1 MSQNNKLLEKLGVPV
16 LTSGEKAKL
25 RTKWQADTWDDMIK
39 SLNQYGKYIMLRPT
53 GFGKTFTSAC
63 ACNIGV
69 RDLDK
74 EKKLGVQIKEGEIL
88 LNDGTIIE
96 NNKLANIK
104 NKKVIFVYVSQILKD
119 TFDKY
124 NNPPKGKK
132 ALIKRDKQ
140 GNDRIQYETYASV
153 ALNWGKKEYLLK
165 DLDIKNVGLVIFDE
179 VQRMGALNTTRALDV
194 AIPILKKLGIP
205 YIGATA
211 TVERATGYDVCD
223 KYFTHRNPDGS
234 VTYCWGEHIYTLDDT
249 FNSGLLIPPYYQ
261 YIEENKDLIEG
272 DRTTRLSMLQEL
284 KVEYANSKDV
294 KDKKAI
300 FNSIQELEQAV
311 IKNSSKIIHDSM
323 MTLYNCGEQ
332 YITSD
337 EELKKVESG
346 SIERPENL
354 PKYMRFLVFAPD
366 RASLDQTK
374 QISDGKYINGLVG
387 QTENDFKEAFERYG
401 YKIKNTIISS
411 INKEETDNV
420 RHLDRDINGIS
431 EEELEK
437 AVIPRD
443 GVIDLVYSINML
455 NVGYHVEHI
464 TGLIFKRWTAS
475 NQIYLQQLGRCLS
488 ANSDLIP
495 IVFDF
500 VNSVDDRGITAPMF
514 TRLEPSKEITEN
526 ADGTQNT
533 LYTNAKKKRKS
544 SKIDEDQLVYD
555 AEGNLVDP
563 RKCNVVSAKYVTVGM
578 GEADIKKIVSRANV
592 YLNRKQSREMYENC
606 YKFYT
611 SRVNIVNGHLVS
623 DITEMPCLD
632 ESLRLGIR
640 QAYPE
645 THGEIASINSKAYY
659 EYLRDTNKTVYIE
672 YRLLENYYT
681 KNDTSRLASEYNS
694 IIAMNKGGLNVN
706 ILMNKEDI
714 AKFKQNKDIQAKLKE
729 LGVDS
734 KKLITYTL

>member
-1 MSQNNKLLEKLGVPV
+1 MSQNNELLEKLGVPV
-16 LTSGEKAKL
+16 LTSREKAKL
-25 RTKWQADTWDDMIK
+25 RTQWQADTWDDMIK
-39 SLNQYGKYIMLRPT
+39 SLNKYGKYIMLRPT

-63 ACNIGV
+63 ACNIG
-69 RDLDK
+69 
-74 EKKLGVQIKEGEIL
+74 LGSENGQIV

-104 NKKVIFVYVSQILKD
+104 NKKVIFVYVSQILRD

-124 NNPPKGKK
+124 NQPHNGKE

-153 ALNWGKKEYLLK
+153 ALNWGKKEYLLE

-194 AIPILKKLGIP
+194 AIPILEKLGIP

-223 KYFTHRNPDGS
+223 KYFTHRNSDGS

-249 FNSGLLIPPYYQ
+249 FNSGLLVPPYYQ
-261 YIEENKDLIEG
+261 YIEENKDLIKR
-272 DRTTRLSMLQEL
+272 DRRTRLSMLQEL
-284 KVEYANSKDV
+284 KVEYANSENV
-294 KDKKAI
+294 SDKKAI
-300 FNSIQELEQAV
+300 FNNIQDLEQAV
-311 IKNSSKIIHDSM
+311 IKNSSKLIHDSM

-337 EELKKVESG
+337 EKLKKVDSG
-346 SIERPENL
+346 SLKRPENL

-374 QISDGKYINGLVG
+374 QISEGKYISGLVD
-387 QTENDFKEAFERYG
+387 QTYRDFYNAFGRYG

-420 RHLDRDINGIS
+420 GLLDKDINGIS
-431 EEELEK
+431 EAELEK

-443 GVIDLVYSINML
+443 MTIDLVYSINML

-500 VNSVDDRGITAPMF
+500 VNSIDDRGITAPMF

-533 LYTNAKKKRKS
+533 LYTNVKKKRKS

-563 RKCNVVSAKYVTVGM
+563 RKCNVISAKYVTVGM
-578 GEADIKKIVSRANV
+578 GEADIKKIMSRANV
-592 YLNRKQSREMYENC
+592 YINRKQSREVYENC

-611 SRVNIVNGHLVS
+611 SRINIVNGHLVS
-623 DITEMPCLD
+623 DLTEIMCLD
-632 ESLRLGIR
+632 SSLRFGIR

-645 THGEIASINSKAYY
+645 THGEMASINSKAYY
-659 EYLRDTNKTVYIE
+659 EYLRDTNKTVYVE
-672 YRLLENYYT
+672 YSMLEKYYT
-681 KNDTSRLASEYNS
+681 KNNHCGLASEYNS
-694 IIAMNKGGLNVN
+694 IIAMSKGGLDIAVL
-706 ILMNKEDI
+706 INKEDI
-714 AKFKQNKDIQAKLKE
+714 SKFRQNKVMQAKLKE

-734 KKLITYTL
+734 KRLITYTL

>member
-16 LTSGEKAKL
+16 LNSREKAKL
-25 RTKWQADTWDDMIK
+25 RTQWQADTWDDMVK

-53 GFGKTFTSAC
+53 GFGKTYTSAC
-63 ACNIGV
+63 ACNIG
-69 RDLDK
+69 
-74 EKKLGVQIKEGEIL
+74 LGSKNGQII

-104 NKKVIFVYVSQILKD
+104 NKKVIFVYVSQILRD

-124 NNPPKGKK
+124 NKPHNGKE
-132 ALIKRDKQ
+132 ALIKKDAY

-153 ALNWGKKEYLLK
+153 ALNWKKKDYLMK

-194 AIPILKKLGIP
+194 AIPILEKLGIP

-261 YIEENKDLIEG
+261 YIEENKELIKR
-272 DRTTRLSMLQEL
+272 DRSTRLSMLQEL
-284 KVEYANSKDV
+284 KAEYVNSKDL
-294 KDKKAI
+294 KDKRAI
-300 FNSIQELEQAV
+300 FTNIKELQQAV

-337 EELKKVESG
+337 EALKKVAPATLEK
-346 SIERPENL
+346 PANL
-354 PKYMRFLVFAPD
+354 PNYMRFLVFAPD
-366 RASLDQTK
+366 RASLEQVRK
-374 QISDGKYINGLVG
+374 ISDDKYIGGLVN
-387 QTENDFKEAFERYG
+387 QTYNDFYNAFSRYG

-443 GVIDLVYSINML
+443 MTIDLVYSINML

-475 NQIYLQQLGRCLS
+475 NQIYIQQLGRCLS

-500 VNSVDDRGITAPMF
+500 VNSVDDRGITAPLF

-526 ADGTQNT
+526 ADGTQNV
-533 LYTNAKKKRKS
+533 LYTNQKKKKKS
-544 SKIDEDQLVYD
+544 SEIDDSFLAYD
-555 AEGNLVDP
+555 ADGNLIDP

-578 GEADIKKIVSRANV
+578 GEADIKKIMSRANV
-592 YLNRKQSREMYENC
+592 YVNRKQSRKIYENC
-606 YKFYT
+606 YKLYA
-611 SRVNIVNGHLVS
+611 SKVNIVNNQLVS
-623 DITEMPCLD
+623 NISEIMCLD
-632 ESLRLGIR
+632 SSLRFGIR

-659 EYLRDTNKTVYIE
+659 EYLRDTNKTVYME
-672 YRLLENYYT
+672 YNLLEKYYT
-681 KNDTSRLASEYNS
+681 DSNTCGLYSEYNS
-694 IIAMNKGGLNVN
+694 IIAMNHGGLNIVVL
-706 ILMNKEDI
+706 INKEDI
-714 AKFKQNKDIQAKLKE
+714 PKFKQNKDMQAKLKE

-734 KKLITYTL
+734 KKIITYTM